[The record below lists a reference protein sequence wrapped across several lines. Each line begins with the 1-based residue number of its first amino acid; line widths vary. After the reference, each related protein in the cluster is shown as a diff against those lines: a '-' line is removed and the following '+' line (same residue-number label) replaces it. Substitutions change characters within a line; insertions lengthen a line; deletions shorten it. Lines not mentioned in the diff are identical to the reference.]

1 MKAVR
6 GHQGSPAIVELDEPV
21 GFEGGEVL
29 DMAVAGICASD
40 LNYLRLG
47 TERVL
52 GHELAGRKADGTPRA
67 HRRAVRLRR
76 L

>member
-6 GHQGSPAIVELDEPV
+6 GHHGSPAIVELDEPV

-47 TERVL
+47 TERSTNISSKYSGWVF
-52 GHELAGRKADGTPRA
+52 ENS
-67 HRRAVRLRR
+67 
-76 L
+76 